1 MMTCAGLHM
10 QHRDALPSVAVRHV
24 LFEVGRRDGF
34 SSSVRSTVGAAC
46 QRHAAVSIP
55 YTSELTAT
63 FRGRHPRLS
72 TLVAGCRW
80 SDVEFPCRRVN
91 VLPSWTPCQHEYLW
105 APQLAAVFAHSAA
118 RRQTRR
124 GGVSSAVGAMKCTL
138 TGDAGFIG
146 SHIVDALAAEGC
158 AATGL
163 DNLSSGKRGNMG
175 ARVTLTM
182 GDVRDAHAVATA
194 LPLGTDTVFHLDAQI
209 DVRRAV
215 EDPAT
220 DMQVSVEGTI
230 NVLQR

>member
-1 MMTCAGLHM
+1 MLITGCHW
-10 QHRDALPSVAVRHV
+10 RDLESHVFPVNAL
-24 LFEVGRRDGF
+24 
-34 SSSVRSTVGAAC
+34 SSAW
-46 QRHAAVSIP
+46 
-55 YTSELTAT
+55 L
-63 FRGRHPRLS
+63 GRH
-72 TLVAGCRW
+72 
-80 SDVEFPCRRVN
+80 
-91 VLPSWTPCQHEYLW
+91 EYPW
-105 APQLAAVFAHSAA
+105 MPQLAAVFAHSAA

-194 LPLGTDTVFHLDAQI
+194 LPLGTDTVFHLAAQI
-209 DVRRAV
+209 DVRRQ
-215 EDPAT
+215 PKIPFLT
-220 DMQVSVEGTI
+220 CS
-230 NVLQR
+230 